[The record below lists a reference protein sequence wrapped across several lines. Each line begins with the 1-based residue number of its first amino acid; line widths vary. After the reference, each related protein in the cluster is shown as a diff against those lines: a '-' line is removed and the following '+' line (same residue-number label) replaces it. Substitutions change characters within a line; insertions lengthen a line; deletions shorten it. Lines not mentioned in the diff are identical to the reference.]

1 MIYLY
6 VLHLLDVDM
15 KKENEQRRGEGKAGV
30 EEEDR
35 IEERGIDIQRETYI
49 HV

>member
-15 KKENEQRRGEGKAGV
+15 KKENEQRGEGKAGV

-35 IEERGIDIQRETYI
+35 IEERGINIQRETYI